1 MGIHKCNIGLICA
14 VLLAVC
20 LTVIPRYW
28 ELKIESIP
36 VLNAPLPPPPQPKV
50 VEDTIQKN
58 RTLVATLV
66 DYDIPVE
73 LANQLAD
80 LIKPV
85 FDVRHLRFGNP
96 FRLEKEVDGS
106 LKKFEYKID
115 DERVLKV
122 QKGQEAD
129 SYEAHV
135 EKVDLETRE
144 NIIDAEISSSLWAA
158 LGDQPKSEYLVTNV
172 AGMFQWDVDF
182 NTAIQPGDKIRII
195 TEAQYHDGN
204 FIKYGK
210 IQAAELLNAGH
221 TYRAFL
227 FKDEYYDEKGN
238 AVKRAMLAS
247 PLQFNPRITSGFSR
261 ARLHPILGGVRP
273 HLAVDFGAPIGA
285 PVVAV
290 ANGTVTFAGW
300 SNGYG
305 NLIQIRH
312 VNGLTTGYGHLSKI
326 AAGVHTGVTVRQNQV
341 IGLVGMTGL
350 ATGPHLHYMMTRG
363 GTPINPLSVKST
375 PSVPIAPSLKSE
387 YLASIASRQVQFQ
400 NQVAS
405 KSEVEP
411 IRDAKQ

>member
-1 MGIHKCNIGLICA
+1 MGVHKCKIGFIWSLLLVICIA
-14 VLLAVC
+14 L
-20 LTVIPRYW
+20 IPRYW
-28 ELKIESIP
+28 ELRFESIPP
-36 VLNAPLPPPPQPKV
+36 VLNAPLPVPKPEI
-50 VEDTIQKN
+50 VEDTIQRN

-66 DYDIPVE
+66 DYDVPVT
-73 LANQLAD
+73 LANEVAD

-96 FRLEKEVDGS
+96 FRLEKALDGRLS
-106 LKKFEYKID
+106 KFEYKID
-115 DERVLKV
+115 DERILKV
-122 QKGQEAD
+122 QKEQNAD

-144 NIIDAEISSSLWAA
+144 DVIDAEISTSLWGA
-158 LGDQPKSEYLVTNV
+158 LGDRPRGEYLVTNL
-172 AGMFQWDVDF
+172 AGIFQWDVDF
-182 NTAIQPGDKIRII
+182 NTAIQSGDKIRVVV
-195 TEAQYHDGN
+195 ESQYHDGN

-261 ARLHPILGGVRP
+261 ARPHPILGGVRP
-273 HLAVDFGAPIGA
+273 HLAVDFGAPTGA

-290 ANGTVTFAGW
+290 ANATVTFAGW

-305 NLIQIRH
+305 NLIQLKH
-312 VNGLTTGYGHLSKI
+312 ANGLTTGYGHLSKF
-326 AAGVHTGVTVRQNQV
+326 ASGVHSGAVIHQNQV
-341 IGLVGMTGL
+341 IGYVGMTGL

-363 GTPINPLSVKST
+363 GTPINPLSVKAQPAIPISA
-375 PSVPIAPSLKSE
+375 SLKGEFLAHIAP
-387 YLASIASRQVQFQ
+387 RQLQFQ
-400 NQVAS
+400 NLVAS
-405 KSEVEP
+405 K
-411 IRDAKQ
+411 